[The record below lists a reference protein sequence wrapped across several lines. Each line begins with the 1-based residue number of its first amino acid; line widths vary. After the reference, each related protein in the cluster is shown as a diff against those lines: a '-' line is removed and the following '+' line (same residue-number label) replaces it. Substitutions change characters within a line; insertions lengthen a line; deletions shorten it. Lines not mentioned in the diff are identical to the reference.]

1 MWKLLVLSFLFVD
14 VRITPETKVS
24 GIHDP
29 KHLSGLPG
37 EEAIAID
44 CFLVL
49 PEGKGTPVVTRILE
63 EMGGACTWISVTVFA
78 CLGAP
83 ANQVLRDYLLCD
95 S

>member
-1 MWKLLVLSFLFVD
+1 VD
-14 VRITPETKVS
+14 VRMPPETKVS

-44 CFLVL
+44 RLLVL
-49 PEGKGTPVVTRILE
+49 PEGKGTRVVTSKTVICWSLTRILE
-63 EMGGACTWISVTVFA
+63 AMGGAGTWISVTAFA
-78 CLGAP
+78 CLGPP

>member
-1 MWKLLVLSFLFVD
+1 MP
-14 VRITPETKVS
+14 PETKVS

-44 CFLVL
+44 RLLVL
-49 PEGKGTPVVTRILE
+49 PEGKGTRVVTSKTVICWSLTRILE
-63 EMGGACTWISVTVFA
+63 AMGGTWISVTAFA
-78 CLGAP
+78 CLGPP

>member
-1 MWKLLVLSFLFVD
+1 MCASHQKLKYQEST
-14 VRITPETKVS
+14 TPST
-24 GIHDP
+24 
-29 KHLSGLPG
+29 SGLPG